1 MNKLYLGIGRVN
13 ITPDYSVPLAGYGN
27 TSKRMSTEAYDPLYS
42 TCAAF
47 TDEIGETV
55 LLFHNDLTRTDDGVM
70 SCRAAI
76 SQATNIPEDHIVISA
91 THNHSA
97 PDTLSSLEVIQ
108 TYLKDLTEWMSDAAL
123 AALADRKPVEDAY
136 ITSTQV
142 KGVNF
147 TRHYVM
153 DDGSICGDNLKG
165 TGTKS
170 VGYVNE
176 ADHTLSLVKFTR
188 DGGQDV
194 IMANFQAHPHS
205 GGGSKKY
212 YMTSDM
218 VGAMRDVMET
228 EANCN
233 FMYFTGASGNVNSH
247 SRIKADNVVSTY
259 VERGQYLAQAALK
272 ASSDYKK
279 VDIGRI
285 RMITTQFEEDI
296 NHSEDYKLE
305 AATRIAE
312 MWAETGD
319 YPRCEAEGAPYNI
332 KSPYHA
338 NAICSRAEEPASRTL
353 KNVCVFSVG
362 DVAFVIVPYEMFH
375 QMGSYIREHSPFA
388 ATFIVTCANGSYV
401 YHPTRDAYEFFAYE
415 ACITR
420 SNPGVAEQ
428 QAEDYVNLLKKL

>member
-1 MNKLYLGIGRVN
+1 MSKLQLGIGRVN

-27 TSKRMSTEAYDPLYS
+27 TSRRMSTEAYDPLYA

-47 TDEIGETV
+47 TDEKGETV
-55 LLFHNDLTRTDDGVM
+55 LLFHNDLTRTDDNVM
-70 SCRAAI
+70 SCRPAVAR
-76 SQATNIPEDHIVISA
+76 ATGIPEDHIVISA

-97 PDTLSSLEVIQ
+97 PDTNSPLEVIQ
-108 TYLKDLTEWMSDAAL
+108 TYLKELAEWMSDAAL
-123 AALADRKPVEDAY
+123 AALADRKPVENAY
-136 ITSTQV
+136 ATSTQV

-147 TRHYVM
+147 TRHYIM

-188 DGGQDV
+188 TGGKDV
-194 IMANFQAHPHS
+194 VMANFQAHPHS
-205 GGGSKKY
+205 GGGSKRY

-218 VGAMRDVMET
+218 VGSMRDVMEA
-228 EANCN
+228 EANCD
-233 FMYFTGASGNVNSH
+233 FLYFTGGSGNVNSH
-247 SRIKADNVVSTY
+247 SRIKEDNAVETY
-259 VERGQYLAQAALK
+259 VERGQYLARAALN
-272 ASSDYKK
+272 AADSYKQ
-279 VDIGRI
+279 VSLGDIHILVTR
-285 RMITTQFEEDI
+285 FEEEI

-312 MWAETGD
+312 LWAETGD
-319 YPRCEAEGAPYNI
+319 YRLCETEGAPYGI

-338 NAICSRAEEPASRTL
+338 NSICVKAEEPASRTL
-353 KNVCVFSVG
+353 ENVCVFSVG

-388 ATFIVTCANGSYV
+388 ATMIVTCANGCYV
-401 YHPTRDAYEFFAYE
+401 YHPTRDTYEFHGYE
-415 ACITR
+415 ACVTR
-420 SNPGVAEQ
+420 SLPGVAEE
-428 QAEDYVNLLKKL
+428 QAEAYVELLKKL